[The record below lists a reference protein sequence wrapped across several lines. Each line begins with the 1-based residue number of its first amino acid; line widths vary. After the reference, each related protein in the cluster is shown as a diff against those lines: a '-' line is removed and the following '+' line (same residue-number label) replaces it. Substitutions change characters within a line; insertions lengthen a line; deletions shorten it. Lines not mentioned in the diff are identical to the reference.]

1 MKTIRTHLWR
11 ICLVASG
18 VLLALG
24 GRMHPEADAKD
35 SLREELATMTADERW
50 VPGHSLIVV
59 STILLATG
67 LWLAWRDRAWPERVQ
82 RTLAVGAAAVSL
94 YFVETI
100 AHLAAASDAH
110 ALAHGDAAPVAY
122 THVGLSIVLYPLTG
136 IAVAALALAF
146 ARAQRGWRRGVVG
159 LGVLAGTLHA
169 LSVPATLL
177 LPDVELS
184 PLFAGAGMS
193 LAIWSLGTGLVGA
206 PKHAVARE
214 SVPAEAT
221 AVA

>member
-1 MKTIRTHLWR
+1 MNVIRTHLWR

-59 STILLATG
+59 STLLLAVG

-82 RTLAVGAAAVSL
+82 RTLAIGAAALSL

-100 AHLAAASDAH
+100 AHLAAATDSH
-110 ALAHGDAAPVAY
+110 ALAHGHAAPVAF
-122 THVGLSIVLYPLTG
+122 THVGLSILLYPITG
-136 IAVAALALAF
+136 VAVAALALSLAKV
-146 ARAQRGWRRGVVG
+146 QRGWRRGVVG

-177 LPDVELS
+177 LPDAELS
-184 PLFAGAGMS
+184 PVFAGAGMT

-206 PKHAVARE
+206 PKRTVVLEPVPVA
-214 SVPAEAT
+214 AT
-221 AVA
+221 LVA